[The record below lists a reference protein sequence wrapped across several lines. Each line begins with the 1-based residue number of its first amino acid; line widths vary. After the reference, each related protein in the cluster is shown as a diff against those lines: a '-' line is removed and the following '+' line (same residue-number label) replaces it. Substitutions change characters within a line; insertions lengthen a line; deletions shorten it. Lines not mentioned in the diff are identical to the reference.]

1 MGGKLSCSPICGGK
15 SKSKK
20 EKQPKVIN
28 DQVACDVCHAV
39 QTLPLG
45 ANVFVCS
52 TCRSVNRVYM
62 VSGERR
68 LSTVSDPTVIL
79 DNVTD
84 VMPASSEVATTSISP
99 CSVCLDNPGDMVIL
113 PCGHAGICQ
122 SCAVHIASNEAVGG
136 SCCPKCRTD
145 IEQLVRIGKLYD
157 TSIQGCEVP
166 FSRRRKSP
174 PSVPP
179 PLGLEQAKGTAQS

>member
-20 EKQPKVIN
+20 KQPNLVT

-39 QTLPLG
+39 QSLSAG
-45 ANVFVCS
+45 ANVFVCE
-52 TCRSVNRVYM
+52 TCRSVNRVYL
-62 VSGERR
+62 VAGERR
-68 LSTVSDPTVIL
+68 LSTVPEPTVIL
-79 DNVTD
+79 DNVTG
-84 VMPASSEVATTSISP
+84 VVPVSSEVMTKTITP

-145 IEQLVRIGKLYD
+145 IDQLVRIGKLYD
-157 TSIQGCEVP
+157 TSIQGCEVL
-166 FSRRRKSP
+166 FSRRVKAP

-179 PLGLEQAKGTAQS
+179 PPGLEKVKGPTKS